1 MLTKV
6 TTEEAAPTQARF
18 PLVNSL
24 HKSNPAAPSG
34 WVIEW
39 MKRYL
44 GAKNTATAMS
54 AMARF
59 MRRKLTGVLW
69 DKCTV
74 YILTYGTVKQV
85 TKNVHLVLR
94 ISLKTSWI
102 AMLRVLSPMYGKK
115 ILAAWFVARQVRRWL
130 VKRGTS
136 LFNSFCS
143 GIAKLVTGFLMPVLT

>member
-6 TTEEAAPTQARF
+6 TTEEEAPTQARF

-24 HKSNPAAPSG
+24 HKSNPAVPSG

-59 MRRKLTGVLW
+59 MRR
-69 DKCTV
+69 KCTV